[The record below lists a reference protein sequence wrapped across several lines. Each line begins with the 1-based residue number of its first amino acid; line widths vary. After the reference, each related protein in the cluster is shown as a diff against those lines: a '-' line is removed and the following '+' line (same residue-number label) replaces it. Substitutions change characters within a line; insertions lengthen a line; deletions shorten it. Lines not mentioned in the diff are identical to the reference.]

1 MTIDCLLKRASV
13 FSLPLCSLH
22 CERGIVQLLI
32 SRFHN
37 EEVLKKKSP
46 ASLCFFLDVL
56 QMNPFPTFVPKAE
69 IISCGYK
76 TQASFVLGAV

>member
-1 MTIDCLLKRASV
+1 MKK
-13 FSLPLCSLH
+13 F
-22 CERGIVQLLI
+22 
-32 SRFHN
+32 
-37 EEVLKKKSP
+37 KKKSP

-56 QMNPFPTFVPKAE
+56 QMNPFPTFVAKAE